1 MARLLGQGGH
11 TFCESSFHERP
22 SGAGA
27 LGVLGGALAARA
39 EANANWNRAR
49 DQAVATNNHM
59 NLPNGTHRING
70 LKVTVT
76 SGNIIYRHPDT
87 GERWGIVKSTGE
99 RYTFSGL

>member
-1 MARLLGQGGH
+1 MVSLLGQGGH

-59 NLPNGTHRING
+59 NLPNGTHRIGN
-70 LKVTVT
+70 LIVKATNN
-76 SGNIIYRHPDT
+76 NIIYKNPDT
-87 GERWGIVKSTGE
+87 GQHWGIVKETGE
-99 RYTFSGL
+99 RYTFSAI